1 MTVVASQQLPVLL
14 RVRSSTVFIV
24 TAVAIAVFT
33 DTFLYG
39 LLIPVFPSA
48 LQERCSVPESKVQM
62 YTSYLVGLTGA
73 GNLIGAFFF
82 GWLADHTSNRRF
94 SLLLSLSV
102 LTVATVLIWIAH
114 NVAILYAGRFLQ
126 GLASAAVW
134 SVGLALLVDTVGKRE
149 IPVVMGYVNVAFSAG
164 TVTGPFVGGIVYS
177 LAGYDATLGL
187 AVGLLGLDIILRLLI
202 VEKRDLQQIL
212 ESSAVDEANE
222 DVVQPLLG
230 TPTASTNNRHTQ
242 TSYSSTLPA
251 TQENQEDE
259 GTEVEVAYKTLINS
273 KRLVVLLVCAIVQAI
288 TMSSFEVTLPLHL
301 RDIFNYDPKGAGL
314 AFIPL
319 MVPAFFSPAI
329 GYVCDRVGNKIVAFL
344 GYILCAVALV
354 LLRLPTHKDTLN
366 EVGMFGDL
374 LMIGTA
380 MCMTMTPV
388 LTEIFVAV
396 EDLEEQKP
404 GRFGP
409 YGAYAQAYGLFEFV
423 YSAGILGGPIMA
435 GWLRTS
441 FSWNALTLVLGI
453 LSFATSFLMIPTKW
467 SAIDDHDEEET
478 R

>member
-33 DTFLYG
+33 
-39 LLIPVFPSA
+39 
-48 LQERCSVPESKVQM
+48 ERCSVPASKVQM

-164 TVTGPFVGGIVYS
+164 TVTGPFVGGVVYS

-202 VEKRDLQQIL
+202 VEKRDLQKIL

-222 DVVQPLLG
+222 DAVQPLLG
-230 TPTASTNNRHTQ
+230 TPNASSNNRHTQ
-242 TSYSSTLPA
+242 TSYSALPA

-259 GTEVEVAYKTLINS
+259 GTEVEVEVAYKTLMNS

-344 GYILCAVALV
+344 GYILCGVALV

-441 FSWNALTLVLGI
+441 FSWNALTVVLAI
-453 LSFATSFLMIPTKW
+453 LSFATSFLMVRYAIAPTMEHLLT
-467 SAIDDHDEEET
+467 AA
-478 R
+478 RYP